1 MLRVATL
8 TTKESQQS
16 VEFAVSRLHTQLNA
30 EMKCMINAL
39 RNIRGKRGNMATLR
53 ISKPDDTGE
62 HWEVRYEVTNEH
74 GRNTHPGNYTTSSY
88 HRSGGDS
95 VINGVIAHLPHALS
109 MPSGRSYYANKTWAR
124 NVTLNGFTILI
135 EKTKTRYRVMGKMVN
150 KAVMIRAMAKVFFRA
165 AQGGNFTE
173 LFNTLMTNLNVP
185 DNVAYALE
193 NRVPYYFYKKAEGG
207 YPMKVDVS
215 LNVQMIS
222 EKKCALEIS
231 DGRWAEI
238 SVANLNSM
246 INFYRHGNKKSSWKN
261 LSPRKLWNKLYGKMP
276 TELEEKVMIAF
287 LEQNRTKDLVEKRAR
302 ELMDSLAEQYPDRIA
317 IKKIK
322 DSTWMFVRGK
332 IADWGLVD
340 NKMKEG
346 LQMVSTYVFG
356 GHKDDISITLEGIG
370 GFRGSICI
378 DNLSSD
384 SNVGDQFAT
393 RAIALMN
400 DVITVGRVNTIK
412 RYLPEAS
419 GYEIGQKK
427 YRIDWNEL
435 QRMQEQ

>member
-8 TTKESQQS
+8 TIKELQQS
-16 VEFAVSRLHTQLNA
+16 VEFAASRLHIQLNA

-39 RNIRGKRGNMATLR
+39 RNIRGKRGNMPRLR
-53 ISKPDDTGE
+53 IQKPDDTGE
-62 HWEVRYEVTNEH
+62 YWEVLYQVTNEQ
-74 GRNTHPGNYTTSSY
+74 GRNINAGNYTTSSY

-95 VINGVIAHLPHALS
+95 VINGIIANLPHAIS
-109 MPSGRSYYANKTWAR
+109 IPTGRGYYGTRTWTR

-150 KAVMIRAMAKVFFRA
+150 KAVMLRAMAKVFFRA
-165 AQGGNFTE
+165 AQGGNFSE
-173 LFNTLMTNLNVP
+173 LFNTLMANLNVP

-193 NRVPYYFYKKAEGG
+193 NRVPYYFYKRDEG
-207 YPMKVDVS
+207 YPTRVNVS

-246 INFYRHGNKKSSWKN
+246 INFYRHTNRKSSWKN
-261 LSPRKLWNKLYGKMP
+261 LSPRKLWNKLYGTMP

-302 ELMDSLAEQYPDRIA
+302 ELMDSLAEQYPDRIV

-356 GHKDDISITLEGIG
+356 GHKDDITMILEGIG

-384 SNVGDQFAT
+384 SNVGAQFAT

-412 RYLPEAS
+412 RYLPEES
-419 GYEIGQKK
+419 GYKIGQKK
-427 YRIDWNEL
+427 YRIDWDEL

>member
-1 MLRVATL
+1 
-8 TTKESQQS
+8 
-16 VEFAVSRLHTQLNA
+16 
-30 EMKCMINAL
+30 MINAL
-39 RNIRGKRGNMATLR
+39 RNIRGKRGNMAKLR
-53 ISKPDDTGE
+53 IQKPDDSGTY
-62 HWEVRYEVTNEH
+62 WEVDYEVTNEL
-74 GRNTHPGNYTTSSY
+74 GRSTYPGSYSTSSY

-95 VINGVIAHLPHALS
+95 VIAGIISNLPNALS
-109 MPSGRSYYANKTWAR
+109 IPTRRGYYGNEPWTR

-150 KAVMIRAMAKVFFRA
+150 KAVMLRAMAKVFFRA
-165 AQGGNFTE
+165 AQGGNFSE
-173 LFNTLMTNLNVP
+173 LFNVLMANLNVP

-193 NRVPYYFYKKAEGG
+193 NRVPYHFYKKAEGG

-246 INFYRHGNKKSSWKN
+246 INFYRHSNKKSSWKN

-302 ELMDSLAEQYPDRIA
+302 ELMDSLAEQYPDRIV
-317 IKKIK
+317 IKTI
-322 DSTWMFVRGK
+322 DSSTWMFVRGK
-332 IADWGLVD
+332 IADWGLQD
-340 NKMKEG
+340 NNVKQG

-356 GHKDDISITLEGIG
+356 GHKDDISIRLEGIG

-384 SNVGDQFAT
+384 SNLGDQFAT

-400 DVITVGRVNTIK
+400 DVITVRRVNTIK

-419 GYEIGQKK
+419 GYEIGQTK
-427 YRIDWNEL
+427 YRIDWDEL
-435 QRMQEQ
+435 QRM

>member
-1 MLRVATL
+1 
-8 TTKESQQS
+8 
-16 VEFAVSRLHTQLNA
+16 
-30 EMKCMINAL
+30 MINAL
-39 RNIRGKRGNMATLR
+39 RNIKGKRGNMPRLR
-53 ISKPDDTGE
+53 IQKPDDTGTY
-62 HWEVRYEVTNEH
+62 WEVDYEVINEC
-74 GRNTHPGNYTTSSY
+74 GRNTYPGNYSTSSY
-88 HRSGGDS
+88 HRGGGDN
-95 VINGVIAHLPHALS
+95 VINGIIANLPQALS
-109 MPSGRSYYANKTWAR
+109 IPNRGYYGTWAR
-124 NVTLNGFTILI
+124 NVTINGFTILI
-135 EKTKTRYRVMGKMVN
+135 EKTKTRYRVLGKMVN
-150 KAVMIRAMAKVFFRA
+150 KAVMLRAMAKVFFRA
-165 AQGGNFTE
+165 AQGGNVSE
-173 LFNTLMTNLNVP
+173 LFNVLMTNLNVP

-193 NRVPYYFYKKAEGG
+193 NRVPYYFYKREGV
-207 YPMKVDVS
+207 YPMKVEVS

-246 INFYRHGNKKSSWKN
+246 INFYRHGNRKSSWKN
-261 LSPRKLWNKLYGKMP
+261 LSPSKLWEKLYEKKP
-276 TELEEKVMIAF
+276 TKLEEKVMIAF

-356 GHKDDISITLEGIG
+356 GHKDEINLKLEGIG

-412 RYLPEAS
+412 RYLPEES
-419 GYEIGQKK
+419 GYKIGQKK

>member
-1 MLRVATL
+1 
-8 TTKESQQS
+8 
-16 VEFAVSRLHTQLNA
+16 
-30 EMKCMINAL
+30 MINAL
-39 RNIRGKRGNMATLR
+39 RNIKGKRGNMTRLQ
-53 ISKPDDTGE
+53 IQKPQDDGTY
-62 HWEVRYEVTNEH
+62 WEVEYELKDEYGQNIDHT
-74 GRNTHPGNYTTSSY
+74 TWTSSTY
-88 HRSGGDS
+88 STRQGGDS
-95 VINGVIAHLPHALS
+95 VISGIMNIMPKILYLPTNDRW
-109 MPSGRSYYANKTWAR
+109 GRRYGGERRTNFMRSLT
-124 NVTLNGFTILI
+124 VNGFTILI
-135 EKTKTRYRVMGKMVN
+135 EKTKTRYKVMGKMVN
-150 KAVMIRAMAKVFFRA
+150 KTVMMRAMAKVLFRA
-165 AQGGNFTE
+165 AQGGNVSE
-173 LFNTLMTNLNVP
+173 LFNTLMANLNVP

-193 NRVPYYFYKKAEGG
+193 NRVPYNFFKKDTPNG
-207 YPMKVDVS
+207 YPLKVSVS

-246 INFYRHGNKKSSWKN
+246 INFYRHGNRKSSWKN
-261 LSPRKLWNKLYGKMP
+261 LSPAKLWHKLYGTMP

-302 ELMDSLAEQYPDRIA
+302 ELMDSLSEQYPDRIA
-317 IKKIK
+317 IKKIE
-322 DSTWMFVRGK
+322 DNTWMFVRGK

-356 GHKDDISITLEGIG
+356 GHEDDINLKLEGIG
-370 GFRGSICI
+370 AFRGSICI

-400 DVITVGRVNTIK
+400 DVITIERVNTIK
-412 RYLPEAS
+412 RYLPEAG
-419 GYEIGQKK
+419 GYEIGQTK
-427 YRIDWNEL
+427 YRIDWDEL
-435 QRMQEQ
+435 QRM